1 MATQEDIG
9 AQLRK
14 DALLSDDT
22 FADEVVDDDW
32 DMAPPPKRRLHWT
45 TACLVLAV
53 IAVMAFAGGILAQKH
68 WGKASAAGGFAFT
81 RGGSL
86 PAGFPANLGAAAGG
100 AGGFGSAGTRGT
112 VSYVQGTTL
121 YVTTASGS
129 VIKVR
134 VPKGVSVDRTLKA
147 KFSGIRPGESVVIQ
161 GSTAGNGTVKAT
173 SVTVNPG

>member
-1 MATQEDIG
+1 MTTQEEIG
-9 AQLRK
+9 AELPK
-14 DALLSDDT
+14 DALVRDDA
-22 FADEVVDDDW
+22 FADDVADDGW

-45 TACLVLAV
+45 TAFLVLAV
-53 IAVMAFAGGILAQKH
+53 IAVVAFAGGILAQKH

-86 PAGFPANLGAAAGG
+86 PAGLPANLGAAAGG

-112 VSYVQGTTL
+112 VSYIQGTTL

-134 VPKGVSVDRTLKA
+134 VPKGVSVDRTVKA
-147 KFSGIRPGESVVIQ
+147 RVSGIRPGESVVVQ
-161 GSTAGNGTVKAT
+161 GSIATNGTVKAT